1 MPILHLPS
9 VFSKSR
15 FSTVTI
21 FQDRQSRCRH
31 FIQALANFQ
40 LLTIIQDKLLAYT
53 WDSNDNHDTMW
64 FVEKPCSCS
73 YKYSKYDIQPRPYFP
88 ELKQLATF
96 VEKVTGSDETNSVN
110 VNLYRDQYA
119 KVGLHSDSE
128 DLFQAR
134 YVPSTIISI
143 SLGAARSFI
152 LQAINGS
159 GATYP
164 INLEHGDIITMEGLC
179 QRDYKHAL
187 PPARAPCGPRINLTF
202 RKIVQHRQHCSL
214 ANI

>member
-1 MPILHLPS
+1 MPILHLPPAC
-9 VFSKSR
+9 FSKSR

-53 WDSNDNHDTMW
+53 WDNNDNHDTMW

-88 ELKQLATF
+88 ELNTF
-96 VEKVTGSDETNSVN
+96 VEKVTGSEETNSVN
-110 VNLYRDQYA
+110 VNLYRDQHA

-134 YVPSTIISI
+134 FVSSTIISI
-143 SLGAARSFI
+143 SLGAARSFV

-159 GATYP
+159 GATYS
-164 INLEHGDIITMEGLC
+164 IDLEHGDIITMEGLC
-179 QRDYKHAL
+179 
-187 PPARAPCGPRINLTF
+187 
-202 RKIVQHRQHCSL
+202 
-214 ANI
+214 